1 MSKVMVNCVGCG
13 VEIHKS
19 LCKKVYRGQKN
30 YGFVCPHC
38 EEEAKHK
45 AMKRIAT
52 NTASDKATS
61 SYYTLELSVKNPTA
75 DITAWLESLGY
86 APKYDNFGN
95 AKFIGNEVQGFQSIT
110 KLVNSYEKRFD
121 NPKSMVV
128 KCRDLRGNEL
138 NLKTLDGLRL
148 FSKYKGYEKCVNAI
162 ESGEKI

>member
-1 MSKVMVNCVGCG
+1 MAKVYINCIGCG
-13 VEIHKS
+13 EVFHKD

-52 NTASDKATS
+52 NTASNKATS
-61 SYYTLELSVKNPTA
+61 SFYTLKFTVKNPTA

-95 AKFIGNEVQGFQSIT
+95 ADFIGNEVQGFQSIT
-110 KLVNSYEKRFD
+110 KLVNSYEKRFN
-121 NPKSMVV
+121 NPKSMTV

-138 NLKTLDGLRL
+138 TVKTLEGLRM
-148 FSKYKGYEKCVNAI
+148 FSKYKGYEKCMNAI
-162 ESGEKI
+162 ENGERI